1 MKFDSKIFDRIRI
14 QPRHAPKPRPEVKMC
29 DWEGCDRPGTHRAPK
44 GSRAMG
50 EHFSFC
56 LEHVRKYNQSFD
68 FHAEEEKARDSINRG
83 ATGDGSEKPTWTF
96 GTNRQGRGNPQPN
109 RHKTRDFSGRRFSD
123 PLHIFARYAR
133 ANNAK
138 TAHRKPER
146 ALVEADRQALETL
159 GFEHRPER
167 EELKRAYK
175 SLVKKHHPDANGGN
189 RASEDRLRSV
199 IAAYTHLK
207 AKGFV

>member
-1 MKFDSKIFDRIRI
+1 VKLDSKIFDRIRI
-14 QPRHAPKPRPEVKMC
+14 QPRHAPKPRPEVKIC
-29 DWEGCDRPGTHRAPK
+29 DWEGCERTATHRAPK

-50 EHFSFC
+50 EHFNFC
-56 LEHVRKYNQSFD
+56 LEHVRQYNQSFD
-68 FHAEEEKARDSINRG
+68 FHAEQEKERDRINRAERG
-83 ATGDGSEKPTWTF
+83 GGSEKPTWTF
-96 GTNRQGRGNPQPN
+96 GTNGKGRGNPQPN
-109 RHKTRDFSGRRFSD
+109 RHKTRDYSGRRFSD

-133 ANNAK
+133 VNQKGGN
-138 TAHRKPER
+138 TKPER
-146 ALVEADRQALETL
+146 TLVEADRRALETL

-167 EELKRAYK
+167 DELKRAYK

-199 IAAYTHLK
+199 IAAYTYLK